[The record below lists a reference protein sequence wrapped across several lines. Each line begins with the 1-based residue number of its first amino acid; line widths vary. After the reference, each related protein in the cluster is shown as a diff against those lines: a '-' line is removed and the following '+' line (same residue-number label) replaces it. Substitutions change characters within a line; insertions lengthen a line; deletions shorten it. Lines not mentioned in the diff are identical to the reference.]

1 MTSYYQ
7 ETDSSIIFVLPPEP
21 RYSGPFGLANETFG
35 GSFEFRY
42 LPLVRQSSL
51 IKPALDIIQNVTNQ
65 NIAQEAKETLFLIQE
80 TVDTFSQQLNFDLNF
95 LPPLQ
100 AFDVVDDGSI
110 LIEWIF
116 DDFRIGF
123 SLESNSQDSGWYLVS
138 NKNLGEIGASGYIAG
153 INTKTLILW
162 LLNFIISNS

>member
-7 ETDSSIIFVLPPEP
+7 ETDAFVLPKETT
-21 RYSGPFGLANETFG
+21 YSVPFGLANETYG
-35 GSFEFRY
+35 GGFELRY
-42 LPLVRQSSL
+42 IPLVRRSNL
-51 IKPALDIIQNVTNQ
+51 IRPALKIIQNVANQ
-65 NIAQEAKETLFLIQE
+65 NIAMQAKDILFLIQE
-80 TVDTFSQQLNFDLNF
+80 SVNAFSQQSNIDLSF

-123 SLESNSQDSGWYLVS
+123 NLESNFQDSGWFLVS
-138 NKNLGEIGASGYIAG
+138 NKNLGEIGASGYTSG
-153 INTKTLILW
+153 INTKTLISW
-162 LLNFIISNS
+162 LLNFVISNS